1 MENTQNGSGQ
11 TKVWPLRWGHRLSFL
26 DPKGDLA

>member
-1 MENTQNGSGQ
+1 MESTQNSSGQ
-11 TKVWPLRWGHRLSFL
+11 TKVWPGHCLSFL